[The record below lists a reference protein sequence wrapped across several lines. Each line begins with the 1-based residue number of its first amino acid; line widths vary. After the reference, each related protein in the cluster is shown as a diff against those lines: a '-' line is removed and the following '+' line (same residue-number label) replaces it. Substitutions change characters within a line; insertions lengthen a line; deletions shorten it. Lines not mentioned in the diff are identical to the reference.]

1 MKLVRIYAKFRL
13 NNTNSINAMG
23 NTTST
28 ILEEAERTKLPSLPH
43 VLIKL
48 LKECHKDT
56 SSFDTLVEIIHKD
69 AILLVKVLSVARSP
83 IYAKANDLNSLKQVL
98 MSLGLDMIKS
108 IAITASV
115 QQFFSSYSKEKSR
128 FLKDYWEHSL
138 YTAIVA
144 KSLAKLTFYNNPEE
158 AYQAGL
164 FHDIGKLIFEN
175 HSKQDYSTL
184 VNSNVPVDEL
194 LKSEQEKYSVNHDEI
209 GAQLLEIWGLPDVIS
224 EAIKYHHAPNM
235 DIIEAHQLVKIINL
249 SSYITAND
257 SLNSDALNNYT
268 KTLFDLSD
276 SVLLDLISNAKAE
289 VKKIAASIDVA
300 TGNIEPGQ
308 DNSEEKQIQLAQE
321 IRNISLT
328 QGSMQLLMEDVEGI
342 DYSAIQKSAMILFG
356 LDKCCLF
363 LYDEE
368 DNSLRLNHTTSQV
381 NKNILQGFEVKA
393 DSPSLIAETINT
405 GEIKIFFT
413 TDNESHSPVI
423 DKQIISA
430 FKTEGILCVP
440 LIKSGQYI
448 GVIVLGVNQ
457 SQHQHLLDKTSLLE
471 MYSSEIASR
480 VLAATSGQKIR
491 NNFIGNSQQQIKTR
505 AREIIHEVNN
515 PLAVIRNYIKI
526 LAGRLKE
533 DDPAQNDLSVISEE
547 IDRVG
552 SIVLKCDEDFTK
564 AGKTGELQKVD
575 VNELIESMHNVM
587 SSSLYAT
594 YNIQSE
600 LNMGEEVGV
609 VNLNKDSLKQ
619 ILTNLVKNAVE
630 AVTEKKEISITT
642 RNVNINGED
651 FLEIEISDTGPG
663 IPGNILE
670 NLYKPVTSTKGKRH
684 SGLGLSIVKHLLDE
698 MGGSITCKTGQS
710 GTTFN
715 IHFSLNTNNN

>member
-1 MKLVRIYAKFRL
+1 
-13 NNTNSINAMG
+13 MG

-28 ILEEAERTKLPSLPH
+28 LLEEAERTKLPSLPH

-48 LKECHKDT
+48 LKVCHKDT
-56 SSFDTLVEIIHKD
+56 TSFDTLVEIIHKD
-69 AILLVKVLSVARSP
+69 AILLAKVLSVANSP
-83 IYAKANDLNSLKQVL
+83 IYVKPDDLNSLKQIL
-98 MSLGLDMIKS
+98 MSLGQDMIKS
-108 IAITASV
+108 IAITAAV

-128 FLKDYWEHSL
+128 FLKYYWEHTL

-144 KSLAKLTFYNNPEE
+144 KSLATLTSYKDPEE

-164 FHDIGKLIFEN
+164 LHDIGKLIFEN
-175 HSKQDYSTL
+175 HSKQEYSAL
-184 VNSNVPVDEL
+184 VNTNTPVDEL
-194 LKSEQEKYSVNHDEI
+194 LKSEQEKYSVTHDEI

-224 EAIKYHHAPNM
+224 EAIKYHHASNI
-235 DIIEAHQLVKIINL
+235 DVIEAHQLVKIINL
-249 SSYITAND
+249 SSYVTANYN
-257 SLNSDALNNYT
+257 LNSDELNNYS
-268 KTLFDLSD
+268 KVLFDLPEAA
-276 SVLLDLISNAKAE
+276 LLDISSNAKAE
-289 VKKIAASIDVA
+289 VKKIAASMDIDI
-300 TGNIEPGQ
+300 GNVESDQ

-328 QGSMQLLMEDVEGI
+328 QGAMQLLTEDVDGV
-342 DYSAIQKSAMILFG
+342 DYSAIQKSTMILFG

-363 LYDEE
+363 LYDE
-368 DNSLRLNHTTSQV
+368 DNNALTLNHTTSQM

-393 DSPSLIAETINT
+393 DSPSLIAETINS
-405 GEIKIFFT
+405 GEIKTFFI
-413 TDNESHSPVI
+413 TDSEPHPPVI

-430 FKTEGILCVP
+430 FKTEGIICVP
-440 LIKSGQYI
+440 LIKSGRFI
-448 GVIVLGVNQ
+448 GVIVLGVSQ
-457 SQHQHLLDKTSLLE
+457 TQHQHLINKTPLME
-471 MYSSEIASR
+471 MYSSEISNR
-480 VLAATSGQKIR
+480 IFAATSGQKIR
-491 NNFIGNSQQQIKTR
+491 NNFIGQSQQQIKTR

-533 DDPAQNDLSVISEE
+533 DDPAQNDLSIISEE

-564 AGKTGELQKVD
+564 AGNISELEKVD
-575 VNELIESMHNVM
+575 VNDLITSMHNVM

-594 YNIQSE
+594 YNIKSE
-600 LNMGEEVGV
+600 LNMGEDVGV

-619 ILTNLVKNAVE
+619 ILTNLIKNAVE
-630 AVTEKKEISITT
+630 AVTEKKEIFITT

-651 FLEIEISDTGPG
+651 FLEIEVADTGPG
-663 IPGNILE
+663 IPGSILE

-684 SGLGLSIVKHLLDE
+684 SGLGLSIVKNLLDE
-698 MGGSITCKTGQS
+698 MGGSITCKTSKS

-715 IHFSLNTNNN
+715 IHFSLKNNNN

>member
-1 MKLVRIYAKFRL
+1 
-13 NNTNSINAMG
+13 MG
-23 NTTST
+23 NTTSKL
-28 ILEEAERTKLPSLPH
+28 LEEAERTKLPSLPH

-48 LKECHKDT
+48 LKVCHKDT
-56 SSFDTLVEIIHKD
+56 TSFDTLVEIIHKD
-69 AILLVKVLSVARSP
+69 AILLAKVLSVANSP
-83 IYAKANDLNSLKQVL
+83 IYAKPDDVSSLKQIL
-98 MSLGLDMIKS
+98 MSLGQDMVKS

-128 FLKDYWEHSL
+128 FLKYFWEHTL

-144 KSLAKLTFYNNPEE
+144 KSLAKLTSYKDPEE

-164 FHDIGKLIFEN
+164 LHDIGELIFEN
-175 HSKQDYSTL
+175 YSKQEYSAL
-184 VNSNVPVDEL
+184 VNTNTSVDEL
-194 LKSEQEKYSVNHDEI
+194 LKSEQEKYSVTHDEI

-224 EAIKYHHAPNM
+224 EAIKYHHASNM
-235 DIIEAHQLVKIINL
+235 DVIEAHQLVKIINL
-249 SSYITAND
+249 SSYVTANYN
-257 SLNSDALNNYT
+257 LNSDELNNYS
-268 KTLFDLSD
+268 KILFDLPETA
-276 SVLLDLISNAKAE
+276 LLEITSNAKAE
-289 VKKIAASIDVA
+289 VKKIAASMEIDI
-300 TGNIEPGQ
+300 GNIESDQ
-308 DNSEEKQIQLAQE
+308 DNSEEKQIELAQE

-328 QGSMQLLMEDVEGI
+328 QGAMQLLTEDVDGI
-342 DYSAIQKSAMILFG
+342 DYSAIQKSTMVLFG

-363 LYDEE
+363 LYDE
-368 DNSLRLNHTTSQV
+368 DNNALTLNHTTSQI

-393 DSPSLIAETINT
+393 DSPSLIAETINS
-405 GEIKIFFT
+405 GEIKTFFI
-413 TDNESHSPVI
+413 TDSEPHPPVI

-430 FKTEGILCVP
+430 FKTEGIICVP
-440 LIKSGQYI
+440 LIKSGRFI
-448 GVIVLGVNQ
+448 GVIVLGV
-457 SQHQHLLDKTSLLE
+457 SQTQYQHLINKTPLME
-471 MYSSEIASR
+471 MYSSEISNR
-480 VLAATSGQKIR
+480 IFAATSGQKIR
-491 NNFIGNSQQQIKTR
+491 NNFIENSQQQIKTR

-564 AGKTGELQKVD
+564 VGNIRETEKVD
-575 VNELIESMHNVM
+575 VNDLITSMHNVM

-594 YNIQSE
+594 YNIKSE
-600 LNMGEEVGV
+600 LNMGEDVGV
-609 VNLNKDSLKQ
+609 VNMNKDSLKQ
-619 ILTNLVKNAVE
+619 ILTNLIKNAVE
-630 AVTEKKEISITT
+630 AVTDQKEICITT

-651 FLEIEISDTGPG
+651 YLEIEVADTGPG
-663 IPGNILE
+663 IPGSILE

-684 SGLGLSIVKHLLDE
+684 SGLGLSIVKNLLDE

-715 IHFSLNTNNN
+715 IHFSLKTNNN